1 MKVCPPVI
9 VIVPVL
15 VAPVVFG
22 ATEKLTCP
30 FPGPGEGLGKVI
42 QGKVVDAVQA
52 QPLPD
57 VTEKVPFP
65 PPPEKP

>member
-1 MKVCPPVI
+1 M
-9 VIVPVL
+9 
-15 VAPVVFG
+15 
-22 ATEKLTCP
+22 EKLICP
-30 FPGPGEGLGKVI
+30 FPVPVEGLGKVI
-42 QGKVVDAVQA
+42 QGKVVVAFHA